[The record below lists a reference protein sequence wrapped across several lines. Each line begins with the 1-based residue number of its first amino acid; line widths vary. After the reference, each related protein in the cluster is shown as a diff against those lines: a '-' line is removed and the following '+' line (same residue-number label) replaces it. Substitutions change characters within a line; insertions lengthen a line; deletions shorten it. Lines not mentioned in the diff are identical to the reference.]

1 MPHLVLSRE
10 KVVDLKPVAPSSSA
24 AERLLPTHR
33 SGAIMKRR

>member
-1 MPHLVLSRE
+1 MPHLVFSRE
-10 KVVDLKPVAPSSSA
+10 KAVDLKPVARSPSD

>member
-1 MPHLVLSRE
+1 MPHLVFSRE
-10 KVVDLKPVAPSSSA
+10 KVVDLKPVARCPSD